1 MQSWKHVHQRIE
13 EHERGLIH
21 QDYVEAYLLRAHH
34 GDIESRLRGSQLSLH
49 QEQVRKKWQVMD
61 RVINVIEKQGLSYWG
76 SEFEAAYTLEDQ
88 SIDHG
93 NFLEMVMLLS
103 MYDPCLRQHL

>member
-1 MQSWKHVHQRIE
+1 
-13 EHERGLIH
+13 
-21 QDYVEAYLLRAHH
+21 
-34 GDIESRLRGSQLSLH
+34 
-49 QEQVRKKWQVMD
+49 MD
-61 RVINVIEKQGLSYWG
+61 RVINVIKKQGLSYRG
-76 SEFEAAYTLEDQ
+76 SEFEAAYNLEDQ